1 MYPGVKHI
9 VSILQF
15 FHVFVLLFKAFQSFE
30 YISYD
35 QFDNTYFLIYC
46 YISN

>member
-15 FHVFVLLFKAFQSFE
+15 FHVFVLLFKAFQSLS
-30 YISYD
+30 ISHTINLTILT
-35 QFDNTYFLIYC
+35 F
-46 YISN
+46 